1 MKNIFLFLFYF
12 TSFFHGFSQQVITI
26 CTQNNGCEFAK
37 VNLTKSQIDD
47 ILGKP
52 NFVVREKGVVII
64 NLMDCVSTIEK
75 NKIPQAIHEANYGKG
90 IVKERKNFDLKKY
103 LFEKGCLK
111 KCSNNT
117 KKISFQ
123 IKSDEFNGSAFS
135 FLNIKAEESFMPN
148 ESWQKMSQGEM
159 VEGVLNTFI
168 KKNKN
173 ISYFIA
179 EGKKWK
185 VTTPYGAIFNDLNDP
200 EFSALFHKRVTK
212 TGNKKPFLKNGEIQY
227 EYSTTDDEGNK
238 MTFWLTL
245 SKDVCFVNGK
255 NIPAGFFNL
264 GYILLDGITYLVTE
278 LSGQNL
284 NIKIIDIE
292 DGNYS
297 FDTSGYSEMPSGF

>member
-1 MKNIFLFLFYF
+1 MKNIFLLLFYF
-12 TSFFHGFSQQVITI
+12 TTIFNGFSQQVITI
-26 CTQNNGCEFAK
+26 CTQNNGCEYAK

-52 NFVVREKGVVII
+52 NFVAREKGVVII

-75 NKIPQAIHEANYGKG
+75 NKIPQAIHEANHGKG
-90 IVKERKNFDLKKY
+90 NVTERKNFDLKKY

-111 KCSNNT
+111 KCSNTT

-123 IKSDEFNGSAFS
+123 IKSDENNGSAFF
-135 FLNIKAEESFMPN
+135 FLNVKAEESFMPN
-148 ESWQKMSQGEM
+148 ESWQKMSQGQM
-159 VEGVLNTFI
+159 IGGVLNTFI
-168 KKNKN
+168 KNNKL
-173 ISYFIA
+173 ISYTVA

-185 VTTPYGAIFNDLNDP
+185 LTTPYGSVFSELNDP
-200 EFSALFHKRVTK
+200 EFSAQFRKRVTK
-212 TGNKKPFLKNGEIQY
+212 TGNKKPFLKNGEIQD
-227 EYSTTDDEGNK
+227 EYSTTDDDGNK

-245 SKDVCFVNGK
+245 SKDVCFVNGE

-278 LSGQNL
+278 LSGQNF
-284 NIKIIDIE
+284 NIKIIDFD